1 MLSGVVLVSMMSSKN
16 MHNAVSTYNAISE
29 SSASALLLQIYSKP
43 IKKPDFVF
51 NNAIKSVQ
59 LDYDVDMFYKHCE
72 QIYICNFHTKSIWC
86 RPVS

>member
-1 MLSGVVLVSMMSSKN
+1 M
-16 MHNAVSTYNAISE
+16 
-29 SSASALLLQIYSKP
+29 YSKP

-72 QIYICNFHTKSIWC
+72 QIYVIFTLSQFGVGLYHKYIIIMTNL
-86 RPVS
+86 P